1 MKALRAIAAS
11 STLLLAALLAHIL
24 AGGSTLTAHSGLLLI
39 GALTVIAFF
48 IGDTSENPVRVVIAI
63 FIAQNAAHFITGGS
77 VANDNQ
83 MAISHIAAGFLSYHL
98 LRHFDQSLP
107 SLADVFLS
115 LVIPRI
121 TFLLPVPT
129 REVLHPSYSY
139 RSLATP
145 YFSLTASLRA
155 PPSY

>member
-1 MKALRAIAAS
+1 MKALRALAAS

-39 GALTVIAFF
+39 GALTIIAIF
-48 IGDTSENPVRVVIAI
+48 IGDATENPVRVVIAI

-77 VANDNQ
+77 AANDNQ

-107 SLADVFLS
+107 SLAEVFIA

-121 TFLLPVPT
+121 TFVLPAVIK
-129 REVLHPSYSY
+129 ESLHPTYTY

>member
-11 STLLLAALLAHIL
+11 CTLLLAALLAHIL

-39 GALTVIAFF
+39 CALTVIALF
-48 IGDTSENPVRVVIAI
+48 IGDATKNPVRVVIAI
-63 FIAQNAAHFITGGS
+63 FIAQNAAHFITGGN

-83 MAISHIAAGFLSYHL
+83 MAISHITAGFLSYHL
-98 LRHFDQSLP
+98 LRHFDSSLP

-115 LVIPRI
+115 LVFPRI
-121 TFLLPVPT
+121 TFLLPAVIK
-129 REVLHPSYSY
+129 ESLHPSYTY

>member
-1 MKALRAIAAS
+1 MKALRALAAS
-11 STLLLAALLAHIL
+11 CTLLLAALLAHIL

-39 GALTVIAFF
+39 CALTGIAIF
-48 IGDTSENPVRVVIAI
+48 IGDVTENPVRAVIAI

-98 LRHFDQSLP
+98 LRHFDASLP
-107 SLADVFLS
+107 SLAEVFLS

-121 TFLLPVPT
+121 TFLLPVAS

>member
-1 MKALRAIAAS
+1 MKALRTLAAS

-24 AGGSTLTAHSGLLLI
+24 AGGSPLTAHSGLLLI
-39 GALTVIAFF
+39 GVLTVISLF
-48 IGDTSENPVRVVIAI
+48 IGDAIENPVRAVATI
-63 FIAQNAAHFITGGS
+63 FIAQNASHFLTGGK

-83 MAISHIAAGFLSYHL
+83 MAISHIVAGLLSYHL
-98 LRHFDQSLP
+98 LRHFDSSLP
-107 SLADVFLS
+107 SLADVFVS
-115 LVIPRI
+115 LILPQI
-121 TFLLPVPT
+121 SFLLPTVF
-129 REVLHPSYSY
+129 RQVLSPRFTY